1 MRTNSETLYTE
12 GLERLRHRQP
22 VPGYEIVGSVEG
34 PWGLRK
40 RERMES
46 AFSPLSENLVQARDD
61 GATRNEKKT
70 MLNPTKTK
78 NMRVN
83 LGLN

>member
-1 MRTNSETLYTE
+1 MRFPHY
-12 GLERLRHRQP
+12 LRAR
-22 VPGYEIVGSVEG
+22 
-34 PWGLRK
+34 
-40 RERMES
+40 
-46 AFSPLSENLVQARDD
+46 VQARDD
-61 GATRNEKKT
+61 GASGNEKKT